1 MLHFQYPIGMTSR
14 NDIHELIHALSKTER
29 RYVKLHAGFQQGD
42 KSYMRLFDAIAAQP
56 TYNEAALKQAL
67 LHEPCMRNFS
77 MAKQYLYEHIIDAL
91 KNYGA
96 YKDAESELTDMIE
109 EFKILESKG
118 LHRQAERVLNK
129 ARRFAEN
136 NDAFL
141 RLYYIAIREYINAV
155 YSSDELSGVRLEK
168 IIERRNYILRQIE
181 NYSLISDALFR
192 FRIIQ
197 RKQLYPR
204 TAQELQ
210 KITTI
215 IEPLLSLDEKDLLS
229 RTAQGMYSIAI
240 GEYYNAIGEPD
251 ISLQRMEQFLRFEIP
266 KKGTMEMRT
275 QIIAEHALYAQLCI
289 KNSRYEQ
296 CERALKAIENS
307 IKTLSPK
314 RDDVYVQLYAYE
326 RWFVSSL
333 ALENKRGNCHI
344 AVARIDEQYPI
355 LMEWLPRF
363 SKQQRLA
370 AYYMMAY
377 AYFGIRNFTPAL
389 SYCNTLLSEG
399 EYLTDEHAFAQI
411 LSIMIHTE
419 LHNTFELDYFIRNT
433 TRFLRSRN
441 RLYQSETII
450 LQGLQRYA
458 RAETI
463 EEKSQIAQSIL
474 DALQTTFTVYAE
486 RSAVEYFMDIRT
498 WLESKV

>member
-1 MLHFQYPIGMTSR
+1 MTSR
-14 NDIHELIHALSKTER
+14 NDIHELIHSLTKAEQ
-29 RYVKLHAGFQQGD
+29 RYVKLHAGFQQGE
-42 KSYMRLFDAIAAQP
+42 KAYMRLFDAIAAQP
-56 TYNEAALKQAL
+56 IYDESALKRTWQD
-67 LHEPCMRNFS
+67 EKFVRNFS

-129 ARRFAEN
+129 ARRYAEE

-141 RLYYIAIREYINAV
+141 RLYYITTREYVNAV
-155 YSSDELSGVRLEK
+155 YSSDDLSGVRLET
-168 IIERRNYILRQIE
+168 IIKRRNHILRQIE

-192 FRIIQ
+192 FRLLQ
-197 RKQLYPR
+197 RQQLYPR
-204 TAQELQ
+204 TESEIQ
-210 KITTI
+210 KIHEI
-215 IEPLLSLDEKDLLS
+215 IAPLLCFDEEDLLS

-240 GEYYNAIGEPD
+240 GEYYNALGEPD
-251 ISLQRMEQFLRFEIP
+251 ISLNRMEQFLRFEIP

-289 KNSRYEQ
+289 KNSRFEQ
-296 CERALKAIENS
+296 CERALKAINNS
-307 IKTLSPK
+307 IKSLSLK

-326 RWFVSSL
+326 RWLVSSL
-333 ALENKRGNCHI
+333 ALANKRGNYSQ
-344 AVARIDEQYPI
+344 AVQLVKEQQET
-355 LMEWLPRF
+355 LNGWLLRF
-363 SKQQRLA
+363 SKQQRLS

-377 AYFGIRNFTPAL
+377 ASFGIGDFRTAL
-389 SYCNTLLSEG
+389 SYCNSVIAEG
-399 EYLTDEHAFAQI
+399 ESLSDEHAFAHI

-419 LHNTFELDYFIRNT
+419 LHNTIELDYFIRNT

-458 RAETI
+458 RANTASD
-463 EEKSQIAQSIL
+463 KSQVAQDIL
-474 DALQTTFTVYAE
+474 ILLEQTFALYAE
-486 RSAVEYFMDIRT
+486 RSAIEYFMDIRL
-498 WLESKV
+498 WLRSKI